1 MVLTG
6 DDERDGGREVLSTSQ
21 GELAG
26 NKTSSRHFVVCLCL
40 AGYSYS
46 GSHQKEDIPRNYT
59 LPYLVKCYHYQWRIQ
74 GWGYG
79 GCSPPQAEGT

>member
-1 MVLTG
+1 MSTSLRVWLFGSGSAAVSSWQEVGFVVLTG

-40 AGYSYS
+40 AGY
-46 GSHQKEDIPRNYT
+46 I
-59 LPYLVKCYHYQWRIQ
+59 
-74 GWGYG
+74 
-79 GCSPPQAEGT
+79 